1 MRSSAGLLALALLVL
16 SGCSPAPAEENPG
29 AAENQADQQISVFA
43 AASLDEALRTVARDY
58 EEDSGVSVLLSS
70 AGSADLLA
78 QLEQGAPAD
87 VFIPA
92 DLQTMQRAE
101 SGDLIAAPAQPI
113 ASNTLVIA
121 VPAGNPAQIDSIQ
134 DLDAGSAGSSASPST
149 GSSPSL
155 VMCADQVPC
164 GALAQQVAEA
174 ADITLSPVS
183 EELAVTDVLGKVRSG
198 EADAGLVY
206 STDALRAADQVDAV
220 EIPEAAEFPN
230 RYPAAVLRDSPQPEL
245 AQDFLDFLSSAPG
258 QEALNEAGFGPGSE
272 PEDQP

>member
-16 SGCSPAPAEENPG
+16 SGCSPAPAEEGPG
-29 AAENQADQQISVFA
+29 AAQNAADQQISVFA
-43 AASLDEALRTVARDY
+43 AASLDEALRTVAREY

-101 SGDLIAAPAQPI
+101 SGELIASPAQPI

-121 VPAGNPAQIDSIQ
+121 VPEGNPAQIDSIQ
-134 DLDAGSAGSSASPST
+134 DLDTGSAGSSES
-149 GSSPSL
+149 SSPSF

-230 RYPAAVLRDSPQPEL
+230 LYPAAVLRDSPQPEL

-258 QEALNEAGFGPGSE
+258 QEALDEAGFGPRSRTGFE